1 MKAYIQGKPFNLT
14 TIKGA
19 LEVLLGGGTMYQMSV
34 TESDMECTVQV
45 LSDLDTVTILRGI
58 SSYDPT
64 LLGKPVGIKV
74 NYAFNAI

>member
-1 MKAYIQGKPFNLT
+1 
-14 TIKGA
+14 
-19 LEVLLGGGTMYQMSV
+19 MYQMAV

>member
-1 MKAYIQGKPFNLT
+1 MKAYIQGRPFNLN

-19 LEVLLGGGTMYQMSV
+19 LEVLLGSSVPYSMSV
-34 TESDMECTVQV
+34 AESDMECSIQV
-45 LSDLDTVTILRGI
+45 LSDADTVTILRGI

-74 NYAFNAI
+74 SYVFNTL